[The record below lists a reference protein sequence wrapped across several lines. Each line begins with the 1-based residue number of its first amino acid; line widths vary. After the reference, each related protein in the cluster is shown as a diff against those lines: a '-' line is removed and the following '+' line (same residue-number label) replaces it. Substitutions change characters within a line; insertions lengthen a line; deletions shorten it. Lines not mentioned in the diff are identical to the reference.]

1 MAITAT
7 LTVFIIVLAVSVM
20 ICIVAT
26 MLTYLDYMRQKRGFE
41 AEIEHMREEVRICRK
56 LLQDKAHAGQQKTND
71 C

>member
-7 LTVFIIVLAVSVM
+7 LTVFIIVLSVSVM

-41 AEIEHMREEVRICRK
+41 AEIEHMREEVRACRK
-56 LLQDKAHAGQQKTND
+56 LLKDKASAGQHKTSG

>member
-7 LTVFIIVLAVSVM
+7 LTVFIIVLAVSVV

-41 AEIEHMREEVRICRK
+41 AEIEHMREEVRACRK
-56 LLQDKAHAGQQKTND
+56 LLQDKASAGQHKTSGY
-71 C
+71 

>member
-41 AEIEHMREEVRICRK
+41 AEIEHMREEVRACRK
-56 LLQDKAHAGQQKTND
+56 LLQDKANAGQHKTSG

>member
-7 LTVFIIVLAVSVM
+7 LTVFIVILAVSVV

-41 AEIEHMREEVRICRK
+41 AEIEHMREEVRACRK
-56 LLQDKAHAGQQKTND
+56 LLQDKASAGQHKTNG

>member
-7 LTVFIIVLAVSVM
+7 LTVFIIVLAVSVV

-41 AEIEHMREEVRICRK
+41 AEIEHMREEVRACRK
-56 LLQDKAHAGQQKTND
+56 LLQDKASAGQHKTSG

>member
-41 AEIEHMREEVRICRK
+41 AEIEHMREEVRACRK
-56 LLQDKAHAGQQKTND
+56 LLQDKASAGQHKTSG